1 MTFVQ
6 IITLLVLTGVI
17 AALIWDGVRA
27 DVVAL
32 AGAAVLLLTGAVRP
46 SEVQGAFGSPAIV
59 TLASLFVIA
68 HALELSGLLDLLI
81 RRAVAL
87 CRRIG
92 SAGLWLLIFLRS
104 EARRVGTECV
114 STCRSRRWPLH
125 LPKKK

>member
-32 AGAAVLLLTGAVRP
+32 AGAAILLLSGAVRP
-46 SEVQGAFGSPAIV
+46 SEVQAAFGSPAIV

-68 HALELSGLLDLLI
+68 HAMELSGLLDLLI
-81 RRAVAL
+81 RHAVAL
-87 CRRIG
+87 CQEWGRPAFG
-92 SAGLWLLIFLRS
+92 F
-104 EARRVGTECV
+104 
-114 STCRSRRWPLH
+114 
-125 LPKKK
+125 